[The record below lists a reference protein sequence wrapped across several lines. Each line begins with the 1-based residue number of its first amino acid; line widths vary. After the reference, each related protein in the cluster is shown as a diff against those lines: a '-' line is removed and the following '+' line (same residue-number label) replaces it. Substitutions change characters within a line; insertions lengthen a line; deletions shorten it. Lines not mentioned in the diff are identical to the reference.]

1 MNIKAMHYQVK
12 AGLNKLDSNQYR
24 NLQVPEIDVALNQ
37 AEDVFKLRHTPYI
50 DPSRGVE
57 FNQRS
62 IENLRSIV
70 VNQSQGQNIVSGV
83 AALPNDYDYFLSGYV
98 VATKCGCSREIRAT
112 VYRHQDEFNEFDS
125 PSFEWGECPIRFFEG
140 GIRVYTDDFDAHRI
154 KLNYLRKTK
163 WMHNAE
169 DWDVSG
175 YVYNGV
181 TYTGTQDC
189 ELPERCH
196 QEIVDLAVL
205 IITGNLTP
213 PNFDNKASI
222 ISLNS

>member
-12 AGLNKLDSNQYR
+12 AGLNKLDSNQNR
-24 NLQVPEIDVALNQ
+24 NLQIPEIDVALNQ
-37 AEDVFKLRHTPYI
+37 AEDIFKLRHTPYY

-62 IENLRSIV
+62 IENLRTIV
-70 VNQSQGQNIVSGV
+70 VNQDIGQNVVNNV
-83 AALPNDYDYFLSGYV
+83 AQLPSDYDYYLSSYV
-98 VATKCGCSREIRAT
+98 TVVKGDCDRVIPAR
-112 VYRHQDEFNEFDS
+112 VYRHQDEFKNFDS

-140 GIRVYTDDFDAHRI
+140 GVHIYTDGFNAIRI
-154 KLNYLRKTK
+154 RLNYLRKTA

-169 DWDVSG
+169 DWDPSG
-175 YVYNGV
+175 YTYNGQV
-181 TYTGTQDC
+181 YEGTQDC

-205 IITGNLTP
+205 VITGNLTP
-213 PNFDNKASI
+213 PSFESKAAT
-222 ISLNS
+222 ISLND